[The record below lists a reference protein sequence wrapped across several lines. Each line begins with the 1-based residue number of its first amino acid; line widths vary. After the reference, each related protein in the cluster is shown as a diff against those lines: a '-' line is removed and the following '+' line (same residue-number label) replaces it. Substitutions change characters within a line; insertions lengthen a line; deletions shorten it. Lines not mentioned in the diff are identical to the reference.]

1 MYAVTPLKSPPK
13 SVHIDDGAV
22 LDFCAIIEETKADQ
36 WQKRTNALQQLVGG
50 IPNEITSGAD
60 TYWYNSPKYIRHL
73 ALPLS
78 ELLKDPRSS
87 VVKRTADSCTS
98 LFGKCG
104 ADARYLLKDLMPTIL
119 AVHAQTVTVIRNAVL
134 EMMMESLPMVPCK
147 SVMPLLLEKLKS
159 DKSRTVR
166 EACAVYLSLA
176 LESWT
181 DEGYLT
187 EDIWFQVGTSLVRAL
202 RDASPSV
209 RSEAKK
215 GVEQCRVS
223 QPHVWHRLTHD
234 PEGPAAVDPKLK
246 RMLLRMSNDESV
258 DSLSVASRGSYAS
271 SRSRQMFPPRHHQR
285 PARPVPAAV
294 VFQDSPQPQKKS
306 GLGPPMR
313 VTQST
318 YGSSSAESPRR
329 RTNGK
334 QQRSTPQRYKVGS
347 PARRLPSPT
356 AGVETNRERVDSDTL
371 KSDLLGIKS
380 DLSNLDIVTAGTGT
394 TVDTAA
400 EDESP
405 RMVFEAEEGPFIA
418 SIQELKEKTTG
429 RRSRRSSILQ
439 ERFRLSSSNLA
450 SSSNLLDESA
460 DSNKNGEANVVVAM
474 PPEHMK
480 IAQQLLEAHRSHV
493 DKIME
498 TLRMEMDALKEFEML
513 VIDESRPTRP
523 TEDEVLDYFES
534 VGLCL
539 DQRTSSGRD
548 LQREMDRISKEAL

>member
-1 MYAVTPLKSPPK
+1 
-13 SVHIDDGAV
+13 
-22 LDFCAIIEETKADQ
+22 
-36 WQKRTNALQQLVGG
+36 
-50 IPNEITSGAD
+50 
-60 TYWYNSPKYIRHL
+60 
-73 ALPLS
+73 
-78 ELLKDPRSS
+78 
-87 VVKRTADSCTS
+87 
-98 LFGKCG
+98 
-104 ADARYLLKDLMPTIL
+104 
-119 AVHAQTVTVIRNAVL
+119 
-134 EMMMESLPMVPCK
+134 
-147 SVMPLLLEKLKS
+147 
-159 DKSRTVR
+159 
-166 EACAVYLSLA
+166 
-176 LESWT
+176 
-181 DEGYLT
+181 
-187 EDIWFQVGTSLVRAL
+187 
-202 RDASPSV
+202 
-209 RSEAKK
+209 
-215 GVEQCRVS
+215 
-223 QPHVWHRLTHD
+223 
-234 PEGPAAVDPKLK
+234 
-246 RMLLRMSNDESV
+246 MLLRMSNDESV

-271 SRSRQMFPPRHHQR
+271 SRSRQMFPPRHRQR
-285 PARPVPAAV
+285 PAARPVPTAV
-294 VFQDSPQPQKKS
+294 VFEGSPQPPKKS

-313 VTQST
+313 VTTST
-318 YGSSSAESPRR
+318 YGSTSAESPRR

-347 PARRLPSPT
+347 PVRRLPSPT
-356 AGVETNRERVDSDTL
+356 AGLVETNRERVDSDTL
-371 KSDLLGIKS
+371 KSDLSGIKS
-380 DLSNLDIVTAGTGT
+380 DLLNLDIVTAGTGT

-405 RMVFEAEEGPFIA
+405 RMVFEADEEGPFIA

-460 DSNKNGEANVVVAM
+460 DSNHNGEANVVVAVA
-474 PPEHMK
+474 PEHMK

>member
-13 SVHIDDGAV
+13 SVHIEDSPV
-22 LDFCAIIEETKADQ
+22 VDFCAVIEDTKPDQ

-50 IPNEITSGAD
+50 IPSQISGSD
-60 TYWYNSPKYIRHL
+60 THWYNSPKYIRHL

-87 VVKRTADSCTS
+87 VVKRTSDACTC
-98 LFGKCG
+98 LFSRCG

-119 AVHAQTVTVIRNAVL
+119 AVHAQTVQVIRNAVL
-134 EMMMESLPMVPCK
+134 EMMMESLPLVPCK
-147 SVMPLLLEKLKS
+147 SVMPLLLERLKS
-159 DKSRTVR
+159 DKGRTVR

-187 EDIWFQVGTSLVRAL
+187 EDIWFQVGTSLIRAL

-209 RSEAKK
+209 RNEAKR
-215 GVEQCRVS
+215 GVEHTRVT

-234 PEGPAAVDPKLK
+234 PDGPAAKDPKLK
-246 RMLLRMSNDESV
+246 RWLLRMNNDESV

-271 SRSRQMFPPRHHQR
+271 SRSRQMFPPRHHQQR
-285 PARPVPAAV
+285 TARQVPAAV
-294 VFQDSPQPQKKS
+294 VFQDSPQKKS

-313 VTQST
+313 VST
-318 YGSSSAESPRR
+318 VPFGSAAESPRR
-329 RTNGK
+329 RTNNGK
-334 QQRSTPQRYKVGS
+334 QQKSPPQRYKVGS
-347 PARRLPSPT
+347 PVRRLPSPT
-356 AGVETNRERVDSDTL
+356 AGMETSNRERVDSDTL
-371 KSDLLGIKS
+371 KNDLSGIKS
-380 DLSNLDIVTAGTGT
+380 DLSNLDIVTAHTMT
-394 TVDTAA
+394 TVDTSA

-405 RMVFEAEEGPFIA
+405 RMVFEEEGPFIA
-418 SIQELKEKTTG
+418 SIKELKEQAMG
-429 RRSRRSSILQ
+429 RRSRRSSFLQ

-460 DSNKNGEANVVVAM
+460 ESNGGLNVVAV

-480 IAQQLLEAHRSHV
+480 IAQQLLEAHRTHV
-493 DKIME
+493 DKIMD

-513 VIDESRPTRP
+513 VIDESRPSRP

-539 DQRTSSGRD
+539 DQRTTSGKE
-548 LQREMDRISKEAL
+548 LQREMDRISKDAL